1 MSTSTTYF
9 GLVKPSLTDA
19 ADITAM
25 NGNWDTIDQNLVNPL
40 KPVAATSTDGVV
52 YTATINGITELY
64 TGLEIII
71 IPNIVST
78 TISPKLNLNNFGEK
92 SIKMKLDF
100 NTNATT
106 TPDGNYDTSKKW
118 ISAGKPL
125 KLTYEGSV
133 WESDIQ
139 RTSSQG
145 FYGTLD
151 VEKGGTGGNTA
162 EEARN
167 NLGITTLLDDKASV
181 LMVNDAEGRI
191 TELEDVVDISGG
203 RITIGEQVANT
214 SKNSTVSGYR
224 NNVTGSATETLTSGS
239 SVTGGF
245 NAVSGIENTVS
256 GSQCVVGGKWN
267 NIISANQCAAFG
279 RSNTVDSGVHQ
290 AMLMGFGLHATSTS
304 GSGGTFYCGRYND
317 STKESLF
324 VVGKGTAASASNAF
338 RVRKDATVYGGTY
351 NSSGADYAE
360 YFEWEDGNVNNE
372 IRKGRFVTLSESGK
386 KIRYAT
392 ENDSFILGIISTNA
406 SIIGNAAEEEW
417 HGKYLTN
424 VYGEYVTDDD
434 GELILSSNY
443 DDTKEYIPRSE
454 RPEWS
459 VVGLLGQIIM
469 DDDGTC
475 IPGKFCSPSND
486 GIATLSETGYR
497 VLERIDDTHI
507 KVLFK

>member
-1 MSTSTTYF
+1 MSTNTTYF

-25 NGNWDTIDQNLVNPL
+25 NGNWDTIDKNLVNPL

-52 YTATINGITELY
+52 YTASINGINELY

-71 IPNIVST
+71 IPDIVST
-78 TISPKLNLNNFGEK
+78 TVFPQLNLNNFGEK
-92 SIKMKLDF
+92 PIRMKSDW
-100 NTNATT
+100 NTVDTVA
-106 TPDGNYDTSKKW
+106 PDKTIETSKKW
-118 ISAGKPL
+118 ISAGQPL
-125 KLTYEGSV
+125 KLIYDGSL
-133 WESDIQ
+133 WKADIQ
-139 RTSSQG
+139 RTSSTG
-145 FYGTLD
+145 FYGVLK
-151 VEKGGTGGNTA
+151 VEKGGTGASTS

-167 NLGITTLLDDKASV
+167 NLGITALLDDKASV
-181 LMVNDAEGRI
+181 TMLNDAEGRI

-203 RITIGEQVANT
+203 RITIGQQIYNT
-214 SKNSTVSGYR
+214 STNSIVSGYN
-224 NNVTGSATETLTSGS
+224 NNVTGSATETLIDGTSK
-239 SVTGGF
+239 TGGF
-245 NAVSGIENTVS
+245 NSVSGLENTVS

-267 NIISANQCAAFG
+267 NITSANQCAAFG
-279 RSNTVDSGVHQ
+279 RSNTVDSGIHQ
-290 AMLMGFGLHATSTS
+290 AFLMGLGLHATSTS
-304 GSGGTFYCGRYND
+304 GSGGTLYCGRYND

-324 VVGKGTAASASNAF
+324 VVGKGTASSASNAF

-443 DDTKEYIPRSE
+443 DDTKEYVPRSE